1 MRLSTRLRATIPMQ
15 IRLMHLYF
23 LSLLTGALLMGAG
36 PARAQLALTLESKI
50 PLGDI
55 RGRLDHMAV
64 DLHRQ
69 RLFVA
74 ELENDSVGV
83 IDFERREIVHMITDV
98 KRPQGLAYVP
108 AADTLFVANGGDGSL
123 RMFEGAQYR
132 ALEPIHVGD
141 DADNLRFDPESN
153 LIYVAYGE
161 GALGIVDVASRR
173 KIRDLALTAHPESFQ
188 LERQTNRIYVNV
200 PKEQAIVV
208 MDQASGHR
216 LANWQ
221 TRNASNFPLALNADA
236 GHVLAIF
243 RNPASLVAFAAASG
257 TPLAKVETCG
267 DADDMFVDPKRRRV
281 YVSCGDGFLDVF
293 NANPYKLIERIPTIK
308 GARTSLLVPDID
320 RLFVA
325 ARGTA
330 EAPAAVWVFRPGP

>member
-23 LSLLTGALLMGAG
+23 LSLLAGALLMGAG

-55 RGRLDHMAV
+55 RGRHMAV

-74 ELENDSVGV
+74 ELKNDSVGV
-83 IDFERREIVHMITDV
+83 IDFERREIVHMISDV

-141 DADNLRFDPESN
+141 DADNLRFNPESN

-188 LERQTNRIYVNV
+188 IERQTSWIYVNV
-200 PKEQAIVV
+200 PKEQAVV
-208 MDQASGHR
+208 VLDRASGHR
-216 LANWQ
+216 LANWP
-221 TRNASNFPLALNADA
+221 TGNASNFPLALNAAA
-236 GHVLAIF
+236 GHVLVAF
-243 RNPASLVAFAAASG
+243 RNPANLVAFAA
-257 TPLAKVETCG
+257 
-267 DADDMFVDPKRRRV
+267 
-281 YVSCGDGFLDVF
+281 
-293 NANPYKLIERIPTIK
+293 
-308 GARTSLLVPDID
+308 
-320 RLFVA
+320 
-325 ARGTA
+325 
-330 EAPAAVWVFRPGP
+330 